1 MDVTKIGRFS
11 KQEFEELQVAGKA
24 LANAATALEAKEI
37 DELSE
42 ESLELISALEAV
54 IARIKP
60 ASEPIG
66 EAA

>member
-11 KQEFEELQVAGKA
+11 KQEFEDLQVAGKA

-37 DELSE
+37 DKLSGESIELV
-42 ESLELISALEAV
+42 SALEAV
-54 IARIKP
+54 IARIKST
-60 ASEPIG
+60 SEPII

>member
-1 MDVTKIGRFS
+1 MDVTKIGSFS
-11 KQEFEELQVAGKA
+11 KREFEDLQVAGRA

-37 DELSE
+37 DKLSE

-54 IARIKP
+54 IVRIKP
-60 ASEPIG
+60 ASAPIS